1 MLSIFV
7 LLVSLHMLPPW
18 ADLVTLLFSIK
29 NVVCDAGK
37 LFINL
42 QKYEKHMKTS
52 IIRFVLE
59 TKLVWNMV
67 G

>member
-1 MLSIFV
+1 
-7 LLVSLHMLPPW
+7 MLPPW
-18 ADLVTLLFSIK
+18 ADLAAMLFSVKDVIF
-29 NVVCDAGK
+29 NVGE

-42 QKYEKHMKTS
+42 KKNGIHMKTS
-52 IIRFVLE
+52 IIKISK